1 MGEHVLIRILE
12 ITVPVFGIIAL
23 AYAYGRK
30 RPTDLR
36 DANRLNITIFTPALI
51 FHALTERSQGGDDFI
66 MAAIGAAVIVLGS
79 GLLAWAWVRVTKRDA
94 AIYIGP
100 AMFNNCG
107 NLGLPLAILAFGED
121 ALPLAVVLL
130 VTENLLQFT
139 VGLWLLGDSIHIKRL
154 VTNPM
159 LVATFAGVLG
169 MVMDWHAPAMIE
181 PGIRM
186 LGEISIPL
194 MLVALGVRLAD
205 GAPGQ
210 WAAGFWGGLL
220 CPLTGLIVAVPWV
233 LITQP
238 EPPLAALLIVFGAL
252 PPAVLNY
259 MLAEQFEIAPQQV
272 AAIVAVGHVIA
283 LALIPLTLY
292 WVL

>member
-1 MGEHVLIRILE
+1 MLLRILE
-12 ITVPVFGIIAL
+12 ITVPVFGIIML
-23 AYAYGRK
+23 AYAYGRAH
-30 RPTDLR
+30 PTKLR
-36 DANRLNITIFTPALI
+36 DANRLNIVIFTPALI
-51 FHALTERSQGGDDFI
+51 FHALTERAGDTSGFG

-79 GLLAWAWVRVTKRDA
+79 GLLAWAWVRATGRDPA
-94 AIYIGP
+94 TYIGP

-107 NLGLPLAILAFGED
+107 NLGLPLAVLAFGDD
-121 ALPLAVVLL
+121 ALPLAIVLL
-130 VTENLLQFT
+130 VTENLFQFT
-139 VGLWLLGDSIHIKRL
+139 VGLWLLGDSVHIKRL
-154 VTNPM
+154 ATNPM
-159 LVATFAGVLG
+159 LLATLAGVIAML
-169 MVMDWHAPAMIE
+169 MDWHAPAMIE

-194 MLVALGVRLAD
+194 MLVALGIRLAD

-210 WAAGFWGGLL
+210 WTAGLLGGLL
-220 CPLTGLIVAVPWV
+220 CPVTGLLIAVPWV

-259 MLAEQFEIAPQQV
+259 MLAEQFDVAPQQV

-283 LALIPLTLY
+283 LAIIPLTLY
-292 WVL
+292 FVL

>member
-1 MGEHVLIRILE
+1 MLLQILE
-12 ITVPVFGIIAL
+12 ITGPVFGIIGL
-23 AYAYGRK
+23 AYAYGRA
-30 RPTDLR
+30 RPMSLR
-36 DANRLNITIFTPALI
+36 DANHLNIVIFTPALI
-51 FHALTERSQGGDDFI
+51 FHALTERTGDTAGFG
-66 MAAIGAAVIVLGS
+66 MAVMGAAVIVLGS
-79 GLLAWAWVRVTKRDA
+79 GILAWMFVRATGRDP
-94 AIYIGP
+94 AIYTGP

-107 NLGLPLAILAFGED
+107 NLGLPLAILAFGD
-121 ALPLAVVLL
+121 KALPLAIVLL

-154 VTNPM
+154 ATNPM
-159 LVATFAGVLG
+159 LLATLAGVTAML
-169 MVMDWHAPAMIE
+169 MDWHAPDIIE

-210 WAAGFWGGLL
+210 WTAGLLGGLL
-220 CPLTGLIVAVPWV
+220 CPLTGLLIAVPWV
-233 LITQP
+233 WITQP
-238 EPPLAALLIVFGAL
+238 EPPLAGLLIVFGAL

-259 MLAEQFEIAPQQV
+259 MLAEHFDVAPQRV

-283 LALIPLTLY
+283 LAIIPLALY
-292 WVL
+292 FVL

>member
-1 MGEHVLIRILE
+1 VLIRILE

-23 AYAYGRK
+23 AWAYGRK

-36 DANRLNITIFTPALI
+36 DANRLNIVIFTPALI
-51 FHALTERSQGGDDFI
+51 LHALTERSEGGENFL
-66 MAAIGAAVIVLGS
+66 MAAIGSAVIVLGS
-79 GLLAWAWVRVTKRDA
+79 GLLAWAWIRFTRRDPA
-94 AIYIGP
+94 VYIGP

-154 VTNPM
+154 ATNPM
-159 LVATFAGVLG
+159 LVATFAGVLC
-169 MVMDWHAPAMIE
+169 MVMGWHAPAMIE

-205 GAPGQ
+205 GEPGQ
-210 WAAGFWGGLL
+210 WAAGVLGGLL
-220 CPLTGLIVAVPWV
+220 CPLTGLAIAVPWV

-259 MLAEQFEIAPQQV
+259 MLAEQFDVAPQQV

-283 LALIPLTLY
+283 LAVIPVALY
-292 WVL
+292 CVL

>member
-1 MGEHVLIRILE
+1 MLLRILE
-12 ITVPVFGIIAL
+12 ITVPIFGVIAL
-23 AYAYGRK
+23 AYAYGRA
-30 RPTDLR
+30 RRVELR
-36 DANRLNITIFTPALI
+36 DANRLNIAVFTPALI
-51 FHALTERSQGGDDFI
+51 FHALTERSSGGSDFG
-66 MAAIGAAVIVLGS
+66 MAALGTAVIVLGS
-79 GLLAWAWVRVTKRDA
+79 GALAWLWVRLSGRDS

-107 NLGLPLAILAFGED
+107 NLGLPLALLAFGAD

-139 VGLWLLGDSIHIKRL
+139 IGLWLLGDAIRFRKL
-154 VTNPM
+154 ATNPM
-159 LVATFAGVLG
+159 LVATAVGVLF
-169 MVMDWHAPAMIE
+169 MAMDWHAPAMIE

-186 LGEISIPL
+186 LGEVSIPL

-210 WAAGFWGGLL
+210 WAAGFWGGLA
-220 CPLTGLIVAVPWV
+220 CPLTGLAIAIPWV
-233 LITQP
+233 GLTQP
-238 EPPLAALLIVFGAL
+238 AAPLGALLIVFGAL

-259 MLAEQFEIAPQQV
+259 MLAEQFRVAPQRV

-283 LALIPLTLY
+283 LAIIPLTLY
-292 WVL
+292 FVL

>member
-1 MGEHVLIRILE
+1 MASVCTTSDPITTSIAPVLD
-12 ITVPVFGIIAL
+12 G
-23 AYAYGRK
+23 
-30 RPTDLR
+30 
-36 DANRLNITIFTPALI
+36 
-51 FHALTERSQGGDDFI
+51 
-66 MAAIGAAVIVLGS
+66 
-79 GLLAWAWVRVTKRDA
+79 TKRDPA
-94 AIYIGP
+94 VYIGP

-154 VTNPM
+154 ATNPM

-238 EPPLAALLIVFGAL
+238 APPLAALLLVFGAL
-252 PPAVLNY
+252 PPAADPSAPTE
-259 MLAEQFEIAPQQV
+259 AET
-272 AAIVAVGHVIA
+272 AAIQDRLDLYQAVFDTH
-283 LALIPLTLY
+283 
-292 WVL
+292 

>member
-1 MGEHVLIRILE
+1 MLLRILE

-23 AYAYGRK
+23 AYFYGRA
-30 RPTDLR
+30 RPTYLR
-36 DANRLNITIFTPALI
+36 DANRLNIVIFTPALI
-51 FHALTERSQGGDDFI
+51 FHALTERSQGSGDFV
-66 MAAIGAAVIVLGS
+66 MAALGAVVIVLGS
-79 GLLAWAWVRVTKRDA
+79 GVLAWLWTRLTHRDP
-94 AIYIGP
+94 AIYVGP

-107 NLGLPLAILAFGED
+107 NLGLPIALLAFGED

-139 VGLWLLGDSIHIKRL
+139 VGLWLLGDSVQLRKL
-154 VTNPM
+154 ATNPM
-159 LVATFAGVLG
+159 LIATAAGVLC
-169 MVMDWHAPAMIE
+169 MIMDWHAPAMIA

-186 LGEISIPL
+186 LGEVSIPL

-210 WAAGFWGGLL
+210 WAAGFVGGLA
-220 CPLTGLIVAVPWV
+220 CPLTGLAIAVPWV
-233 LITQP
+233 WLTQP
-238 EPPLAALLIVFGAL
+238 APPLAALLIVFGAL

-259 MLAEQFEIAPQQV
+259 MLAEQFAVAPQRV

-283 LALIPLTLY
+283 LAAIPLTLY
-292 WVL
+292 FVL